1 MERIQ
6 KRRTALRAT
15 MIAAGLCLAAA
26 TLAVAADR
34 VQSTLRTLG
43 DPPPDLNIDF
53 LKGKPITLS
62 EGVGKHV
69 FVVEFW
75 ATWCGPCKVTIP
87 HLTKLQKTYGDRG
100 LVVIGISN
108 EDEATVRPYL
118 EKMGVEMDY
127 RVALD
132 RADTTNSRYFGGFG
146 RPGTYPT
153 AFVIDGNGRV
163 AWIGTP
169 GNPFM
174 DKIIDQLIADLP
186 RIQSEQAKTQEA
198 PAGESE

>member
-1 MERIQ
+1 MLAVTI
-6 KRRTALRAT
+6 
-15 MIAAGLCLAAA
+15 GAAA
-26 TLAVAADR
+26 FAADT
-34 VQSTLRTLG
+34 VQSNWRTLG

-53 LKGKPITLS
+53 VKGEPISLN
-62 EGVGKHV
+62 EGLGKNV
-69 FVVEFW
+69 FVIEFW

-87 HLTKLQKTYGDRG
+87 HLTSLQIKYGDQG

-118 EKMGVEMDY
+118 EKMGAEMDY

-146 RPGTYPT
+146 RTNSYPT

-174 DKIIDQLIADLP
+174 DNMIDQLVADLP
-186 RIQSEQAKTQEA
+186 RIRSEHADTQNETGGD
-198 PAGESE
+198 GE